1 MKRPAPPP
9 RDPPAAGVLFG
20 PPQPSGDEALTP
32 AALQRRLR
40 TAVFGHRVFY
50 YPSIGSTND
59 RALELAA
66 AGEPEGSL
74 VLAEEQTL
82 GRGRRDRS
90 WSSPPCSG
98 IYATLIL
105 RPSVP
110 APRAPLFTFMA
121 AVAVTEA
128 LEEAAAVP
136 ARIKWPNDVMVGTRK
151 IAGILG
157 EVRGSDPEIR
167 ELVVGFGINVNH
179 GPEDFPADLRGRAT
193 SVRVETGVSADRA
206 SILARLLEG
215 LERRYGRLLRGEA
228 SDLLREWEG
237 LSALPPGERV
247 VVQGPGGR
255 VEGSVVGVDDE
266 GALLLRDGDG
276 RAVRVPFGEIV
287 RCFWP

>member
-20 PPQPSGDEALTP
+20 PPSPTGDEALTP

-50 YPSIGSTND
+50 YPTIGSTND

-66 AGEPEGSL
+66 GGEPEGGL
-74 VLAEEQTL
+74 VLAEEQTG
-82 GRGRRDRS
+82 GRGRRARS
-90 WSSPPCSG
+90 WSSPPYAG
-98 IYATLIL
+98 IYASLIL

-110 APRAPLFTFMA
+110 ASRAALFTFMA
-121 AVAVTEA
+121 AVAVADGLKEVA
-128 LEEAAAVP
+128 SVP
-136 ARIKWPNDVMVGTRK
+136 ARIKWPNDVMVGARK

-179 GPEDFPADLRGRAT
+179 APEDFPADLRGRAT
-193 SVRVETGVSADRA
+193 SVRVETGAPAERA
-206 SILARLLEG
+206 SILAHVLEG

-228 SDLLREWEG
+228 SELLQEWKA
-237 LSALPPGERV
+237 LSALPPGRRV
-247 VVQGPGGR
+247 VVQGPEGR
-255 VEGSVVGVDDE
+255 VEGSVAGVDDE
-266 GALLLRDGDG
+266 GALLLRDAEG
-276 RAVRVPFGEIV
+276 RALRVPFGEIV